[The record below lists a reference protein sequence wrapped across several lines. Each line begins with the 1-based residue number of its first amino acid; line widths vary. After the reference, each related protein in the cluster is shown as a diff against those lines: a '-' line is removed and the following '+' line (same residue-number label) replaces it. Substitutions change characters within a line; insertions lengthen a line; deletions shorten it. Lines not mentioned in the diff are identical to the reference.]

1 MPSHKLNWSHY
12 YEILKA
18 ENELEI
24 SFYLKQWEKENWSV
38 RELKRQMKSM
48 LFHRLAPSKDKK
60 GVLEMAQK
68 GAGIQRTEDIIKDPF
83 IFEFLGIPQ
92 QQQYLEDELEEKL
105 IQNLEHFLLEPGK
118 CNQTL

>member
-1 MPSHKLNWSHY
+1 
-12 YEILKA
+12 
-18 ENELEI
+18 
-24 SFYLKQWEKENWSV
+24 ENWSV

-105 IQNLEHFLLEPGK
+105 ILNLEHFLLVLGK